1 MVCVE
6 VVAPI
11 TGKVSSVVKASGRS
25 STLSDDIETRQRR
38 PAKSK
43 LYTSQPFYSSGR
55 QLLIPL
61 QMATMKRGGG
71 GGGDDN
77 LTPQQISEILRRDNK
92 KARTINRF
100 LEAREISVK
109 RQRVSDAAMNAYNRP
124 PPLKID
130 DKDEEDPAFATM
142 DLMRNRAVRHDSGHH
157 NYDRDR
163 IWYEGELDDNDTNWK
178 PSEMS
183 DSERSRYYDNWNF
196 YTSHWNF
203 YP

>member
-1 MVCVE
+1 
-6 VVAPI
+6 
-11 TGKVSSVVKASGRS
+11 
-25 STLSDDIETRQRR
+25 
-38 PAKSK
+38 
-43 LYTSQPFYSSGR
+43 
-55 QLLIPL
+55 
-61 QMATMKRGGG
+61 MKRGGG
-71 GGGDDN
+71 GGGGDD

-142 DLMRNRAVRHDSGHH
+142 DLMRNRTVRHDSGSGHH
-157 NYDRDR
+157 NNK
-163 IWYEGELDDNDTNWK
+163 WYEGELDDNDTNWK
-178 PSEMS
+178 LSEMS

-203 YP
+203 YPGL